1 MQALPTENLNSRW
14 IERDECS
21 EDPFNLLIVQL
32 MHYWNCDQGLA
43 KVIGDGQRDLILRV
57 ILKHLL
63 TMYWRRVVSAC
74 VDVVAI
80 HMFHKR

>member
-32 MHYWNCDQGLA
+32 MHHWNCDQGLA
-43 KVIGDGQRDLILRV
+43 KVIGDGQPDLIL
-57 ILKHLL
+57 
-63 TMYWRRVVSAC
+63 
-74 VDVVAI
+74 
-80 HMFHKR
+80 